1 MGKKWISLLLALI
14 LALSCSACG
23 GPTEAPEETTVDILE
38 GSMQKSDPAKDD
50 TLNILMIGNSFC
62 YYYPDELYGMAQAA
76 GIKMRICN
84 VYYSGCK
91 ISQHWTWW
99 KNGEAN
105 YSFHEN
111 GIMLAENVNLEYCMR
126 QGNWDVISLQ
136 TADSIKDNSDA
147 EARLEFNKLWLD
159 DLFGYIRKQFPLSQ
173 MAWHH
178 TWSYQ
183 VGTAAN
189 GVVTTAESQA
199 ASQANNRALAL
210 LLCDT
215 YDLIRINTGE
225 AWKIIRDGGYDN
237 LCARLGKNV
246 PGAAP
251 NTGDNYHDGDIG
263 GGQYLNACVWF
274 EVLTG
279 QSCIGNTYVPQ
290 YSINSV
296 PYEMLIDLETLQNA
310 AHQAVAQLNNP

>member
-1 MGKKWISLLLALI
+1 MLKKWISLLLALV
-14 LALSCSACG
+14 LALSCTACG
-23 GPTEAPEETTVDILE
+23 QTEAPEETTAAPLLSN
-38 GSMQKSDPAKDD
+38 SMQKSDPAEDD
-50 TLNILMIGNSFC
+50 TLNVLMIGNSFC

-91 ISQHWTWW
+91 ISQHWTWF

-111 GIMLAENVNLEYCMR
+111 GVKLVENVDLKYCLM

-136 TADSIKDNSDA
+136 SADSITDNSDI

-159 DLFGYIRKQFPLSQ
+159 DLYGYIREQFPLSQ
-173 MAWHH
+173 LAWQQ
-178 TWSYQ
+178 TWAYQ
-183 VGTAAN
+183 VGTASN
-189 GVVTTAESQA
+189 GVETTPESQLR
-199 ASQANNRALAL
+199 SYNNNKAFSMLV
-210 LLCDT
+210 CET
-215 YDLIRINTGE
+215 YDAIRINTGE
-225 AWKIIRDGGYDN
+225 AWKIIRDSGYDN
-237 LCARLGKNV
+237 LCARLGKAV

-279 QSCIGNTYVPQ
+279 ESCIGNTFVPSYTQ
-290 YSINSV
+290 NSV
-296 PYEMLIDLETLQNA
+296 PFEMLIDLETLQNA